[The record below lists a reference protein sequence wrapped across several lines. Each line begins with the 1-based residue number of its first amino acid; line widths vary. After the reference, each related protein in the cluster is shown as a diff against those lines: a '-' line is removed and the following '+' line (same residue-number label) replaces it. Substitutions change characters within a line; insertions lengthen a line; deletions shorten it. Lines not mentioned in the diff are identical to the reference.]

1 MFKKLVADLLDYVDK
16 PIMEWS
22 WVPLLDISN
31 LYNELIEWFHHHH
44 PSLPKPSSH
53 ATKSKT
59 QNLPL
64 PAPHDPLSVPPHFIT
79 PPNPECSTYKPPS
92 VATTQSNRKS
102 KPCNLNHITDLV
114 MLNDLVMLDKRGG
127 GVMAPLNTASP
138 PEFSLNVSTNSIH

>member
-1 MFKKLVADLLDYVDK
+1 MILEGENSLKIKGILDIRKIGCRFDYLLDYVNK

-22 WVPLLDISN
+22 WIPLSDISN
-31 LYNELIEWFHHHH
+31 LYDGLIKWFHHHH

-79 PPNPECSTYKPPS
+79 PPNPEHSTYKPPPI
-92 VATTQSNRKS
+92 TT
-102 KPCNLNHITDLV
+102 T
-114 MLNDLVMLDKRGG
+114 
-127 GVMAPLNTASP
+127 
-138 PEFSLNVSTNSIH
+138 